1 MNIQKNK
8 SSAKKTLLITVALLT
23 LLGAGLVYAYSATD
37 IFSDDTVTSSG
48 DFGINLDPPTEQE
61 VKDSQDAKKHILEED
76 STDSEEP
83 TGEGGTPEQTDK
95 KEATVGISY
104 AGVTGENL
112 EIRAFTPSIIEGT
125 GTCTATLT
133 KSGETAVTE
142 SSEAFIDASSTICKP
157 IFVPVS
163 KLSKGTWSVDVSFS
177 SPTHKGSSGPTNVEI
192 R

>member
-8 SSAKKTLLITVALLT
+8 SFTKKPLLVALAFVV
-23 LLGAGLVYAYSATD
+23 LLGISITYTYYATD
-37 IFSDDTVTSSG
+37 IFSDNSVTSSE
-48 DFGINLDPPTEQE
+48 DSNINLDPPTEQE

-83 TGEGGTPEQTDK
+83 TGEEKTPEQADK

>member
-8 SSAKKTLLITVALLT
+8 SFTKKPLLAALAFVV
-23 LLGAGLVYAYSATD
+23 LLGIGLTYSYYATD
-37 IFSDDTVTSSG
+37 IFSDNTVTSSE
-48 DFGINLDPPTEQE
+48 DSNINLDPPTEQE

-76 STDSEEP
+76 STDSKEP
-83 TGEGGTPEQTDK
+83 TGEEKTPEQADK

-133 KSGETAVTE
+133 KAGETAVTE

-163 KLSKGTWSVDVSFS
+163 KLSKGTWSIDVSFS